1 MKWCYLVLDLKATL
15 LVDQMEDS
23 AKLRLQWHDHG
34 NELSRWAWGW
44 LTSKVVKFECG
55 FNTKMDLIYSF
66 FFRLS
71 REIFGNDDL
80 TDVTLTCRGGNPF
93 HAHKII
99 LAAASTYFKSFF
111 KEVQGKM

>member
-1 MKWCYLVLDLKATL
+1 
-15 LVDQMEDS
+15 
-23 AKLRLQWHDHG
+23 
-34 NELSRWAWGW
+34 
-44 LTSKVVKFECG
+44 
-55 FNTKMDLIYSF
+55 MDLIYSF

-71 REIFGNDDL
+71 REIYGNDDL

-111 KEVQGKM
+111 KEVQGKMKVEHSK

>member
-1 MKWCYLVLDLKATL
+1 
-15 LVDQMEDS
+15 
-23 AKLRLQWHDHG
+23 
-34 NELSRWAWGW
+34 
-44 LTSKVVKFECG
+44 
-55 FNTKMDLIYSF
+55 MDFIYSF